1 MFALAVVSLLTTVA
15 STAMQAKAQREQAKV
30 AEQTAAYNSK
40 LQENQA
46 IQGDMEDRE
55 AIRRERAVNAKLKGE
70 QRAAIGGSGVTAVG
84 SPLEV
89 LGETAGLMELN
100 IMDSARAAE
109 ARRRS
114 GFAQAS
120 MTRWEGANLAEGYR
134 KQATGTI
141 LSGIGQVASDAYGFK
156 KSGAFK
162 FVSAGGGG

>member
-1 MFALAVVSLLTTVA
+1 MFALAVVSLLSTVA
-15 STAMQAKAQREQAKV
+15 SVSMQAKAQRESARV
-30 AEQTAAYNSK
+30 AEKTAEYNAKS
-40 LQENQA
+40 QENQA
-46 IQGDMEDRE
+46 IQADMEDRE
-55 AIRRERAVNAKLKGE
+55 AIRRERAVNATLKGE

-114 GFAQAS
+114 GFANAA
-120 MTRWEGANLAEGYR
+120 MTRWEGSNIASGYR

-141 LSGIGQVASDAYGFK
+141 LSGIGQAASSAYGLYNA
-156 KSGAFK
+156 GAFK
-162 FVSAGGGG
+162 GGG